1 MRTSRTTLMLA
12 ALCLLCTSCALPKR
26 RPLEIGASNAQLS
39 STRNERLIATFEPS
53 VSGKPLN
60 ETVWDNVS
68 GPFWDK
74 KESKQIGFTQNYKPQ
89 FFLIPPPLLPAVAKN
104 GAGLVDSQIV
114 IPFGNIFTTLFDSA
128 AQRSFSKVVT
138 CFEQDCAK
146 TSESSAEIRV
156 KIEKFLVWE
165 APLNH
170 INFHINGTTAFFS
183 PAQPKKEYS
192 FQNELLNQ
200 KLGTVMSTHNS
211 FIREMNKIADQF
223 ADQTVQAIFEKAF

>member
-114 IPFGNIFTTLFDSA
+114 IPFGNIFATLFESA
-128 AQRSFSKVVT
+128 AQKSFSNVVT
-138 CFEQDCAK
+138 CFEQSCADK
-146 TSESSAEIRV
+146 SEARAEIRV
-156 KIEKFLVWE
+156 KIDTFVVWE

-170 INFHINGTTAFFS
+170 INFHFAGTTSFS
-183 PAQPKKEYS
+183 QGGPKKEYS
-192 FQNELLNQ
+192 FQKELLNQ

-211 FIREMNKIADQF
+211 VIREMNKVANQF
-223 ADQTVQAIFEKAF
+223 ADETIQAIFEKAF